1 MILHVDMDAF
11 FASVEQLSDPRLRG
25 KPVLVCGDPDGR
37 SVVAAA
43 SYEARPSGVRAGMP
57 VRQALQLCPQAV
69 LVPGDPT
76 KYVSLSL
83 RLLELFKR
91 FTPLVEPMSIDEA
104 FLDFQG
110 TAFDGESAS
119 RAARSLQ
126 KEVEDQFSLTCS
138 VGLGPNKLVAKMGS
152 SLMKPKG
159 FTLLTLE
166 GFQRR
171 FWPEEVQVLWGVGS
185 ETTKVLHHLGIHTIG
200 DLANASQGILAK
212 TFGVNGPRLHF
223 AARGEDVSPVIPYFQ
238 GIPNKSMGHEHTLDQ
253 DEIEIEALQA
263 LIVQLSDQVTRRM
276 RKEGYV
282 GRIVVLKLRYSD
294 FTTRVRQ
301 RALENFTDEERVVSR
316 WGRWLLRANWKGE
329 PVRLVGVSVAEL
341 LPWRGGAEG
350 ALFASD
356 RKYRRMVGAVDRARD
371 RFGESSLVRAAAMR

>member
-25 KPVLVCGDPDGR
+25 KPVLVCGDPDTR

-43 SYEARPSGVRAGMP
+43 SYEARPSGVHAGMP
-57 VRQALQLCPQAV
+57 VRQALGLCPQAI

-91 FTPLVEPMSIDEA
+91 FSPAVEPMSIDEA
-104 FLDFQG
+104 FIDFQG
-110 TAFDGESAS
+110 TPNDGESS
-119 RAARSLQ
+119 VRAARSLQ
-126 KEVEDQFSLTCS
+126 REVEQGFSLTCS
-138 VGLGPNKLVAKMGS
+138 VGLGPNKLIAKMGS
-152 SLMKPKG
+152 SLMKPRG
-159 FTLLTLE
+159 FTHLTLE

-171 FWPEEVQVLWGVGS
+171 FWPEDVQVLWGVGS
-185 ETTKVLHHLGIHTIG
+185 ETAKALNELGIRTIG
-200 DLANASQGILAK
+200 DLANASQAVLSK

-253 DEIEIEALQA
+253 DEIEIEPLLS

-276 RKEGYV
+276 RKESYV
-282 GRIVVLKLRYSD
+282 GRVVVLKLRYSD
-294 FTTRVRQ
+294 FSTRIRQ
-301 RALENFTDEERVVSR
+301 RALEEFTDEERVISR

-329 PVRLVGVSVAEL
+329 PVRLLGISVADL
-341 LPWRGGAEG
+341 LPWRGSAAG

-356 RKYRRMVGAVDRARD
+356 RKYRKMVRAVDRARD